1 MEEAIEE
8 KLPLINAHAHA
19 AMVAFRG
26 AGEDLPLDKW
36 LKDVIWPLE
45 AKMINPDFVYEQ
57 TKIAIDEMRKN
68 GIEAFMDMY
77 FFEDS
82 VARACEEKKMPVVL
96 GEGLIDL
103 KGEDVFN
110 KDLERTIMLLEKYKS
125 HPFIKSS
132 VAPHSPYTVNESNL
146 IKTKKIAR
154 EYNCPYQIHVSETK
168 KEFEESFDRYGLSP
182 VEYLERIGVLDDKT
196 VLVHCVYL
204 TDKDISI
211 IAKNNCKIVHCP
223 VSNLKLGC
231 GIAPINKLIDAGVI
245 VALGTDG
252 SASCDNLDIKE
263 AGRLSSLLQ
272 KGINCNPTLIPKK
285 EIIKMMTINGMKA
298 LQIESVAGKTIKE
311 IEEEIEKA
319 Y

>member
-103 KGEDVFN
+103 KGEDVF
-110 KDLERTIMLLEKYKS
+110 KVIMTIFGIDKS
-125 HPFIKSS
+125 KQ
-132 VAPHSPYTVNESNL
+132 L
-146 IKTKKIAR
+146 
-154 EYNCPYQIHVSETK
+154 SELHI
-168 KEFEESFDRYGLSP
+168 DMHL
-182 VEYLERIGVLDDKT
+182 
-196 VLVHCVYL
+196 C
-204 TDKDISI
+204 ISI
-211 IAKNNCKIVHCP
+211 GHP
-223 VSNLKLGC
+223 
-231 GIAPINKLIDAGVI
+231 LI
-245 VALGTDG
+245 
-252 SASCDNLDIKE
+252 
-263 AGRLSSLLQ
+263 
-272 KGINCNPTLIPKK
+272 
-285 EIIKMMTINGMKA
+285 
-298 LQIESVAGKTIKE
+298 
-311 IEEEIEKA
+311 
-319 Y
+319 